1 LLSLPPGKLRFIP
14 LGGVGEIGKSL
25 YVYQVR
31 DQLLVVDCGLK
42 FPEDRQFGVDIVVP
56 DVRYLVENRDAIQG
70 ILVTHGHEDHIGGL
84 SFLLPDLKC
93 PVYGPPLALGLARNR
108 LGERKLLDKVDL
120 REFAADDVL
129 RLGHFTVE
137 PFRVAHSI
145 PDSYGFAIQTE
156 AGTVIHTGDFKL
168 DQTPVDGQL
177 FDLPK
182 LSRLCDNGILAIV
195 SDTTNIEK
203 PGYVPSERVVAKTFE
218 TVIGQAPGRVI
229 VASFASQIHRMQMA
243 VDASAKFGRKVVA
256 VGRSMSQNMDMA
268 SAMGYLTVP
277 EGQRIRA
284 EDIAHVPSSKLTI
297 LTTGSQ
303 GEPLA
308 GLSRMA
314 EDDHRHVKIESG
326 DTIILSATPIPGNES
341 AVWRVVN
348 NLIARGAHVIYDPL
362 MPVHVSGHGNAEELK
377 LVLNVVNPQY
387 VIPVHGEERM
397 MAQYGRVAE
406 DMGWLPEDIFRLKI
420 GDVLEL
426 DSERGEVVDRVPC
439 GSRLLDNNATDEI
452 HEMVVRDRQYLA
464 TEGFVTVSVVI
475 DTETGELVGGPEFAS
490 RGVVYLDNAG
500 DLMADARDL
509 VVGIVSPSDSADPEA
524 DDSVLQRSTEAL
536 QNEIRLALRKFFE
549 KRTGHRPVVLPVV
562 MRV

>member
-1 LLSLPPGKLRFIP
+1 MESLPPGKLRFVP
-14 LGGVGEIGKSL
+14 LGGVGEIGKNL

-42 FPEDRQFGVDIVVP
+42 FPEERQFGIDIVVP
-56 DVRYLVENRDAIQG
+56 DIRFLTDNRDAVQAIV
-70 ILVTHGHEDHIGGL
+70 ITHGHEDHIGGL
-84 SFLLPDLKC
+84 SFLLPDLNV
-93 PVYGPPLALGLARNR
+93 PVYAPPLAIGLSRNR

-120 REFAADDVL
+120 REFSPDDVL
-129 RLGHFTVE
+129 RLGHFVVE

-145 PDSYGFAIQTE
+145 PDSFGFAIRTE

-182 LSRLCDNGILAIV
+182 LSRLCEPGVLAIV
-195 SDTTNIEK
+195 SDTTNVEK
-203 PGYVPSERVVAKTFE
+203 PGYVRSERVVEQTFE

-243 VDASAKFGRKVVA
+243 VQASAKFGRKVVA

-277 EGQRIRA
+277 EGQRLRA
-284 EDIAHVPSSKLTI
+284 EDIGTIAANKLTI

-314 EDDHRHVKIESG
+314 EDDHRFVKIEPG

-348 NLIARGAHVIYDPL
+348 NLIARGANVIYDPL

-377 LVLNVVNPQY
+377 LVLNIVNPQY

-397 MAQYGRVAE
+397 LAQYARMAE
-406 DMGWLPEDIFRLKI
+406 EMGWLPEDIFRLQI

-426 DSERGEVVDRVPC
+426 DSEQGAVVDRVPC
-439 GSRLLDNNATDEI
+439 GSRLLDNNATEEI
-452 HEMVVRDRQYLA
+452 HELVVRDRQYLA
-464 TEGFVTVSVVI
+464 TEGFVGVSVAV
-475 DTETGELVGGPEFAS
+475 DSETGELVGGPEIVS
-490 RGVVYLDNAG
+490 RGVFHV
-500 DLMADARDL
+500 
-509 VVGIVSPSDSADPEA
+509 DSATALLEEARALVESIVAPGDSAELEA
-524 DDSVLQRSTEAL
+524 DDAALPRTTEAL

-562 MRV
+562 LRV

>member
-1 LLSLPPGKLRFIP
+1 MESLPPGKLRFIP
-14 LGGVGEIGKSL
+14 LGGVGEIGKNL

-56 DVRYLVENRDAIQG
+56 DVRWLVENREAVQAI
-70 ILVTHGHEDHIGGL
+70 ILTHGHEDHIGGL
-84 SFLLPDLKC
+84 SSVLPELNV
-93 PVYGPPLALGLARNR
+93 PVYGPPLALGLAKNR
-108 LGERKLLDKVDL
+108 LGERKLLDRIQL
-120 REFAADDVL
+120 REFGPDDTL
-129 RLGHFTVE
+129 KLGHFTVE

-145 PDSYGFAIQTE
+145 PDSFGFAVRTE

-168 DQTPVDGQL
+168 DQTPVDGHL

-195 SDTTNIEK
+195 SDTTNVEK
-203 PGYVPSERVVAKTFE
+203 PGYVPSERIVAQTFE
-218 TVIGQAPGRVI
+218 TVIGQAQGRVI

-243 VDASAKFGRKVVA
+243 VDASAKYGRKVVA

-277 EGQRIRA
+277 EGQRMRA
-284 EDIAHVPSSKLTI
+284 EDISTVPGSKLTI

-314 EDDHRHVKIESG
+314 EDDHRHVKIEAG

-348 NLIARGAHVIYDPL
+348 NLIARGARVIYDPL

-397 MAQYGRVAE
+397 MSHYARLAE
-406 DMGWLPEDIFRLKI
+406 DMGWLPEDIFRLRI

-426 DSERGEVVDRVPC
+426 DSERGAIVDRVPC

-464 TEGFVTVSVVI
+464 TEGFVTVSVAI
-475 DTETGELVGGPEFAS
+475 DSETGELVGGPEFAS
-490 RGVVYLDNAG
+490 RGVVYLDNAT

-509 VVGIVSPSDSADPEA
+509 VAGIVAPSDSDSPEA
-524 DDSVLQRSTEAL
+524 DDSVLQRSSDAL
-536 QNEIRLALRKFFE
+536 SNEIRLALRKFFE